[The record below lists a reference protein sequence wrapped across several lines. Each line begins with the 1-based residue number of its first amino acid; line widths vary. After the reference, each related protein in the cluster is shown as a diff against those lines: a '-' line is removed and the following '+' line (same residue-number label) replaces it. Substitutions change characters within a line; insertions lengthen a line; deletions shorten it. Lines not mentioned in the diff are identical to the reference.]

1 VDEAAIL
8 KAASIAGVDQF
19 VNTHPSGFDLQVGEA
34 GRFLS
39 GGQRQAIVI
48 ARSLL
53 MDPPII
59 VMDEPTSS
67 MDNSTETAF
76 RSRMAECLSHKTF
89 VLVTHRHSMLALVD
103 RLLVVDNGKVVADGP
118 KAAVLEALVKGRVS
132 AAKP

>member
-1 VDEAAIL
+1 M
-8 KAASIAGVDQF
+8 
-19 VNTHPSGFDLQVGEA
+19 QVGEQ

-76 RSRMAECLSHKTF
+76 RARMGESLAHKTF

-103 RLLVVDNGKVVADGP
+103 RLLVVDNGKIVADGP